1 MPNSNGPLQG
11 TRNKLKNEPRESGTS
26 PPQQAVEQF
35 ESGDSVHLKIDPSVP
50 DGRYHPRFDGH
61 TGTVVGQQGSAY
73 KVQITDGGSEKTI
86 IVKSAHL
93 TRQE

>member
-26 PPQQAVEQF
+26 PPQRAVQEF
-35 ESGDSVHLKIDPSVP
+35 EDGDSVHLKIDPSVS
-50 DGRYHPRFDGH
+50 DGRYNPRFDGH
-61 TGTVVGQQGSAY
+61 TGVVVGKQGAAY
-73 KVQITDGGSEKTI
+73 KVEINDGGKDKTI
-86 IVKSAHL
+86 IVKAAHL

>member
-26 PPQQAVEQF
+26 PPQRAVAEYDTG
-35 ESGDSVHLKIDPSVP
+35 ESVHLKIDPSVS
-50 DGRYHPRFDGH
+50 DGRFHPRFDGH
-61 TGTVVGQQGSAY
+61 TGTVVGEQGSAF
-73 KVQITDGGSEKTI
+73 KVAINDGGKDKTI
-86 IVKSAHL
+86 IVKAAHL

>member
-26 PPQQAVEQF
+26 PPQRAVQEF
-35 ESGDSVHLKIDPSVP
+35 DEGDSVHLKTDPSVS
-50 DGRYHPRFDGH
+50 DGRFNPRFDGH
-61 TGTVVGQQGSAY
+61 TGVVEGEQGTAY
-73 KVQITDGGSEKTI
+73 KVRINDGGKDKTI
-86 IVKSAHL
+86 IVKPAHL